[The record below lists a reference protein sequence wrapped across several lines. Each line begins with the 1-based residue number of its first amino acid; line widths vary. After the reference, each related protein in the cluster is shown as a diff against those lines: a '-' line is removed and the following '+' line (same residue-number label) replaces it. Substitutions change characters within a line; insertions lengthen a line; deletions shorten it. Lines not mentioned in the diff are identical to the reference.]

1 MTKFFCIDIY
11 WVSLSLDPHRTRQ
24 QPHFPNRPEY
34 FPDDPIYFPVKP
46 QEIPCLDAQGISE
59 YRLEIAELFGAFAWA
74 ENTQRAKFPV
84 FSQLAGNLP
93 AFPMPEPGRT
103 DGNPSNESC
112 WVTGGFIGS
121 AVCGCLSA
129 DSPVLSGVIGRTGR
143 HGRSGALPWRKQR
156 GHPRGNGAR

>member
-1 MTKFFCIDIY
+1 MTKFVYTDIY
-11 WVSLSLDPHRTRQ
+11 WLSLFLE
-24 QPHFPNRPEY
+24 PHFPNRPEY
-34 FPDDPIYFPVKP
+34 SLMTRSTSLLSRKKFPVW
-46 QEIPCLDAQGISE
+46 DAQGISE

-103 DGNPSNESC
+103 DGNPGNESC

-129 DSPVLSGVIGRTGR
+129 DSPVLCGVIGRTGR

>member
-1 MTKFFCIDIY
+1 MTKFVYTDIY
-11 WVSLSLDPHRTRQ
+11 WLSLFLE
-24 QPHFPNRPEY
+24 PHFPNRPEY
-34 FPDDPIYFPVKP
+34 SLRTRSTSLVSPKKFPVW
-46 QEIPCLDAQGISE
+46 DAQGISE

-74 ENTQRAKFPV
+74 ENPQRAKFPV

-103 DGNPSNESC
+103 DGNPGNESC

-143 HGRSGALPWRKQR
+143 HGRSGAIPWRKQR
-156 GHPRGNGAR
+156 GHPLGNGAR